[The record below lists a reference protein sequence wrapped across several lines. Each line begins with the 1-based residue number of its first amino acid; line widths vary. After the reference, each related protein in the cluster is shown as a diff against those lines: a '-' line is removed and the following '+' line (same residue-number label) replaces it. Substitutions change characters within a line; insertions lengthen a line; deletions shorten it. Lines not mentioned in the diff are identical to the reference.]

1 MTKTVMEGSL
11 ATAKAAALC
20 EPDMVVAYPITPQ
33 THIVENLGK
42 LIAQGKLKSKHI
54 EVDSEFSA
62 LSACVGG
69 SAAGSRVF
77 TATASQGLALMNE
90 VLFAAS
96 GMRLPIVMVV
106 ANRALSAP
114 INIWNDWQ
122 DSISARDS
130 GWIQLYCETVQE
142 IVDTIIQAYKIAED
156 KNILLPVMVCM
167 DGFFLTHVVEVLDM
181 PEDVSKYLKKYKP
194 EHAFLDPEKPQT
206 QGPFAFPK
214 PYAELR
220 KDLSDTMDASIDII
234 KKSHDDYAKLFN
246 RTYGNGLIEE
256 YKTKDKKTIIIT
268 MGSLS
273 GNVKEVI
280 DKRDDTGLLRI
291 KSFRPFPKK
300 DILNALKG
308 KETVIILE
316 KNISLGTSCGALF
329 DEIRSIHCN
338 VEDTP
343 KILDYIVGIGGMD
356 CRTDD
361 IENII
366 NQSNTKKDGH
376 IEWLMEK

>member
-20 EPDMVVAYPITPQ
+20 KPDMVVAYPITPQ

-62 LSACVGG
+62 LSACIGG

-142 IVDTIIQAYKIAED
+142 VVDTIIQSYKIAED

-167 DGFFLTHVVEVLDM
+167 DGFFLTHVVEPLDM
-181 PEDVSKYLKKYKP
+181 PEDISKYLKKYKP

-220 KDLSDTMDASIDII
+220 KDLSDTIDASAGTI
-234 KKSHDDYAKLFN
+234 KKCHDDYAKLFN

-256 YKTKDKKTIIIT
+256 YKTKGKKTIIVT

-300 DILNALKG
+300 DILAALKG

-361 IENII
+361 IETII
-366 NQSNTKKDGH
+366 NESNTKKDGH

>member
-77 TATASQGLALMNE
+77 TATAAQGLALMNE

-181 PEDVSKYLKKYKP
+181 PKSVSKYLKKYKP
-194 EHAFLDPEKPQT
+194 PYAILDPKKPQT

-220 KDLSDTMDASIDII
+220 KDLSDAMDASTATI
-234 KKSHDDYAKLFN
+234 KKCHDDYAKLFN
-246 RTYGNGLIEE
+246 RSYGNGLIEE
-256 YKTKDKKTIIIT
+256 YNTKNKKTIIIT
-268 MGSLS
+268 MGSLA
-273 GNVKEVI
+273 GNVKEVV

-291 KSFRPFPKK
+291 KCFRPFPKK
-300 DILNALKG
+300 DIMKALKG

-338 VEDTP
+338 RKDTP

-366 NQSNTKKDGH
+366 NESKNKKDGH

>member
-1 MTKTVMEGSL
+1 MTKTVLEGSL

-62 LSACVGG
+62 LSACIGG

-181 PEDVSKYLKKYKP
+181 PKSVSKYLKKYKP
-194 EHAFLDPEKPQT
+194 PYAILDPKKPQT

-220 KDLSDTMDASIDII
+220 KDLSDAMDASAATI
-234 KKSHDDYAKLFN
+234 KKAHDDYAKLF
-246 RTYGNGLIEE
+246 RRSYGNGLIEE
-256 YKTKDKKTIIIT
+256 YRTKNKKTIIIT
-268 MGSLS
+268 MGSLA
-273 GNVKEVI
+273 GNVKEVV
-280 DKRDDTGLLRI
+280 DKRDDAGLLRI
-291 KSFRPFPKK
+291 KCFRPFPKE
-300 DILNALKG
+300 DIRKALKG

-338 VEDTP
+338 IEDTP
-343 KILDYIVGIGGMD
+343 KIIDYIVGIGGMD

-366 NQSNTKKDGH
+366 TESRNKKDGH